1 MANETKALPL
11 GAKCFRWRRELIWYG
26 LFSGAA
32 CLIVVAG
39 LVAAPYFK
47 VGRAF
52 AQSDSNEK
60 LVVVCLGLFT
70 AMGALSAFLTSWC
83 ASKSRLIFLPDAVRQ
98 DGVGRTMT
106 IEWHALTEVIWKE
119 AGAAI
124 HQVVLR
130 SPTRRLRI
138 DLSPYASADRLEI
151 VAKIRECLPMQVRQ
165 QGLPPEPA
173 NPAGQ
178 SDVNTNC
185 DQKARP
191 EVCEETLATF
201 LAAPAPRQIPRSL
214 LRAANRQYA
223 VLPVF

>member
-98 DGVGRTMT
+98 DGVGRGQAGNCC
-106 IEWHALTEVIWKE
+106 EDPRVPSD
-119 AGAAI
+119 AGAPTGSATGTSQSGWPVGRQ
-124 HQVVLR
+124 HQLR
-130 SPTRRLRI
+130 SKGSARSLRGDTGDISRRASSTPNSKESSAGGKSAIRTRPQSLGLPRWHHRLARI
-138 DLSPYASADRLEI
+138 GVVRLFESRDARLE
-151 VAKIRECLPMQVRQ
+151 VGRRTGQ
-165 QGLPPEPA
+165 
-173 NPAGQ
+173 AG
-178 SDVNTNC
+178 
-185 DQKARP
+185 
-191 EVCEETLATF
+191 
-201 LAAPAPRQIPRSL
+201 
-214 LRAANRQYA
+214 
-223 VLPVF
+223 